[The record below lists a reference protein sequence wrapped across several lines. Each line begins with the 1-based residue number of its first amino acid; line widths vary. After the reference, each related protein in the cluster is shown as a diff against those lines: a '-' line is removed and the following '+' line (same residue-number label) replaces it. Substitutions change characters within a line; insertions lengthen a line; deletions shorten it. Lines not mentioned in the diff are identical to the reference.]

1 MTNCCGAPADQSFG
15 ARSRN
20 AALSLCLVAGWQAG
34 RPDKVWRAARRLQQK
49 LNLRK
54 VARSV
59 LPAHVLGVATP
70 LFPERRWF
78 LPGHLIIFATPLF
91 VIPTLQPAGEN
102 RNARP
107 SIGQR
112 TADDRPLIR
121 QLIIFRTAVPVLSS
135 AGSLLRPD
143 SAGSLLFSWPRDLRN
158 LHTRV
163 SSSRKLPYASP
174 ETQQE

>member
-1 MTNCCGAPADQSFG
+1 MGGAPADQSFG

-20 AALSLCLVAGWQAG
+20 AALSLCVCLAVCWQAG

-49 LNLRK
+49 LNLCK

-59 LPAHVLGVATP
+59 LPAHVLGGCDPTVPRAP
-70 LFPERRWF
+70 MFPRWAPNHF
-78 LPGHLIIFATPLF
+78 RDP
-91 VIPTLQPAGEN
+91 VIPMLQPAGEN
-102 RNARP
+102 RNARL

-121 QLIIFRTAVPVLSS
+121 QLIILRTAVPVLSS